1 MVDVYRNATSGSTA
15 NTTKVMRFIDQ
26 STGTERFSIGPQGQ
40 WGIGHINRDFGDM
53 GQVMISRGPN
63 LSPVWGN
70 HSGIAGASVTAAI
83 ADIDNL
89 YAQLNEI
96 GNDDT
101 IITVAQIKERLRSLA
116 RG

>member
-1 MVDVYRNATSGSTA
+1 
-15 NTTKVMRFIDQ
+15 
-26 STGTERFSIGPQGQ
+26 
-40 WGIGHINRDFGDM
+40 
-53 GQVMISRGPN
+53 MISRGPN

-70 HSGIAGASVTAAI
+70 HSGIAGSSVTAAQ
-83 ADIDNL
+83 ADIDNI

-116 RG
+116 KVN